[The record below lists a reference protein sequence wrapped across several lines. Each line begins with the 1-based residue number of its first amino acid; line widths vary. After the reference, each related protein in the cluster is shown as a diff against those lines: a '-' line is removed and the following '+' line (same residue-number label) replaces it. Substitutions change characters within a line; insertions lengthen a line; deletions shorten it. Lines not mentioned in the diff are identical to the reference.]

1 MNLQVFSFWK
11 QLMPDR
17 LFLKKSSR
25 ISFGLN
31 KYYDINKLKHFI
43 EKRLSIV
50 MNQEYMTRNLEL
62 KNKLLK
68 ARKFWQRMLNEQ
80 GMKI

>member
-31 KYYDINKLKHFI
+31 KYYDTINEKTGLK
-43 EKRLSIV
+43 R
-50 MNQEYMTRNLEL
+50 EL
-62 KNKLLK
+62 LLIK
-68 ARKFWQRMLNEQ
+68 
-80 GMKI
+80 